1 MPPAPSTPASQVDIE
16 ALADSL
22 SACADTLHTRL
33 MRASRSQPRA
43 GAVANGT
50 IDHVWSQGAAQALFE
65 TEVSLRQRANGL
77 YLDAAGLAG
86 SGLDGRQHQLLDLT
100 AQAQDKIR
108 KINRLRDMIDLMADL
123 LSLAAALAAGKPE
136 HLGPAVE
143 KMRRHLADLA
153 AGEPPST
160 QA

>member
-1 MPPAPSTPASQVDIE
+1 MPPAPSAPASQVDIE

-33 MRASRSQPRA
+33 MRAIRSQPPAA
-43 GAVANGT
+43 GGQSGV
-50 IDHVWSQGAAQALFE
+50 IDHGLSQGAAQALFE

-77 YLDAAGLAG
+77 YLEAATLAG
-86 SGLDGRQHQLLDLT
+86 SGLDGRQHQLLDLA

-108 KINRLRDMIDLMADL
+108 HINRLRDLIDIMADL
-123 LSLAAALAAGKPE
+123 LALGAAVAAGKPE
-136 HLGPAVE
+136 HLGPAVD
-143 KMRRHLADLA
+143 KLRRHLADLA
-153 AGEPPST
+153 AGAAPST